1 MELVRPAASFEGLII
16 LAVIYFVLNLI
27 SGGAKKKGRSTVPP
41 PPGPDEPTPTQS
53 EALSLENILR
63 EIEEVKREKAAGRSL
78 PPAGRSAP
86 PPMRPKPAATARTP
100 VPVRR
105 PGPPARRPSIAGDP
119 RKGPLGRSARVRLED
134 AEDVEERT
142 SLERGS
148 LEVPE
153 SLEVLDETRLRQE
166 RRLEDFDDEA
176 EAIIQRRKK
185 EAEARNRAHRAVDHV
200 AFHDRFLAGEIGGP
214 EGAAEQAGPRSRR
227 MQLRDAIVWRE
238 ILGPPRSTEL

>member
-1 MELVRPAASFEGLII
+1 MEAVRSAAGIEGLIV

-41 PPGPDEPTPTQS
+41 PPGPDEPTPTQE

-63 EIEEVKREKAAGRSL
+63 EIEQVKREKAAGRSR
-78 PPAGRSAP
+78 PPAERPAP
-86 PPMRPKPAATARTP
+86 PPMRPKPVATGRTP

-105 PGPPARRPSIAGDP
+105 PGPPARRPQVATDP
-119 RKGPLGRSARVRLED
+119 RRGPLGRSAGVRLED
-134 AEDVEERT
+134 AEEVEERT

-153 SLEVLDETRLRQE
+153 SLEILDETRLRPE
-166 RRLEDFDDEA
+166 RRLEDFDDDA

-185 EAEARNRAHRAVDHV
+185 EAEARNAAHRAADHV
-200 AFHDRFLAGEIGGP
+200 AFHDRIAQGEIGAAPAVPGP
-214 EGAAEQAGPRSRR
+214 GTPRSRPL
-227 MQLRDAIVWRE
+227 QLRDAVVWRE
-238 ILGPPRSTEL
+238 ILGPPRATEL